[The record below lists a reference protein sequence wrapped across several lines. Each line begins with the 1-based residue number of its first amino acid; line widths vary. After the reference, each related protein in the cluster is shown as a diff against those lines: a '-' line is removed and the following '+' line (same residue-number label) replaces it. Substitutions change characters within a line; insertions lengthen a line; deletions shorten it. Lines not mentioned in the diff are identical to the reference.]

1 MIKRCILCDKW
12 FEPKK
17 SYYDTCNGCLA
28 VLKNKCEIKKTE
40 KWLPG
45 KKEWDFIRE
54 NNNIMSPDE
63 MASYFGIEHG
73 ELTREKHEMGL
84 IIDEEG
90 SSREYELHRCLNRF
104 ERSQAWGPIDNIKD
118 APNFLHR
125 KRVYDIQSILKRRF
139 TQRGELS

>member
-1 MIKRCILCDKW
+1 MKKKCILCNEL

-17 SYYDTCNGCLA
+17 SYYDVCVECLFC
-28 VLKNKCEIKKTE
+28 KNKNTKKIE

-45 KKEWDFIRE
+45 KREWNFIRE
-54 NNNIMSPDE
+54 NNDIMSPDE
-63 MASYFGIEHG
+63 MASHFNITPG
-73 ELTREKHEMGL
+73 ELAREKHEMGL
-84 IIDEEG
+84 IIDVEG
-90 SSREYELHRCLNRF
+90 STREYELHRCLNRF
-104 ERSQAWGPIDNIKD
+104 ERAKAWGPIDNIKD

>member
-1 MIKRCILCDKW
+1 MKKKCILCNEW

-17 SYYDTCNGCLA
+17 SYYDVCVDCLFHKPMTA
-28 VLKNKCEIKKTE
+28 KKKME

-63 MASYFGIEHG
+63 MADYFGIEPG
-73 ELTREKHEMGL
+73 ELAREKHEMGL
-84 IIDEEG
+84 TIDEEG

-104 ERSQAWGPIDNIKD
+104 ERTKAWGHIDNIKD

-139 TQRGELS
+139 TQQGELS